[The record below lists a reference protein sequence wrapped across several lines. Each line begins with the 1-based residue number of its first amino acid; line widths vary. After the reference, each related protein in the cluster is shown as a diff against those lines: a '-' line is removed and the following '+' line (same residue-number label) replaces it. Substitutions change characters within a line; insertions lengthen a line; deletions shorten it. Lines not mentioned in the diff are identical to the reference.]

1 MSSRSMHYL
10 RGCYPRALRTTS
22 ALHASSI
29 LPSRCRLPSTV
40 GPIVFTQKKNWQSSR
55 LRQFSAS
62 ALHAAETKII
72 CVPSMAESIS
82 EGVLSTFNRQV
93 GDYVEQDEEVAS
105 IETDKIDV
113 AVNAPHSGTITKLI
127 VSEGDTVTVG
137 QAVIEISLEKRDTT
151 SQSPLPPQA
160 EQTSETPQEATQ
172 KQQSPTREITPSQEP
187 TKGAA
192 PTPTPMTT
200 STPTTAPQPVPNSQG
215 PASAFQGSRSETK
228 DKMSRMRL
236 RTAERLKESQNTAAF
251 LTTFNEVDMSKIMAF
266 RSQNKDDVLQKHGVK
281 LGFMGP
287 VARAS
292 ALALREIPAIN
303 ASIENDD
310 TIVFRD
316 YIDLSVAVATP
327 NGLVTPVLRNME
339 RRSIV
344 EIEQG
349 IAELGKKARDGKL
362 TMDDL
367 TGGSFTISNS
377 GIWGSLFGTP
387 IINIPQTAVLGIY
400 GIQQRPVA
408 IDEQIEIR
416 PMMYTALTYDHRLVD
431 GREAVTFLTLVK
443 KYLEDP
449 ASMLIA

>member
-1 MSSRSMHYL
+1 MSRRSMHYL

-22 ALHASSI
+22 AQHASSI

-40 GPIVFTQKKNWQSSR
+40 RPIVFTQKKNWQSLQ

-113 AVNAPHSGTITKLI
+113 AVNAPQSGTITKLI
-127 VSEGDTVTVG
+127 VNEGDTVTVG
-137 QAVIEISLEKRDTT
+137 QAVIEISLEERDTT

-160 EQTSETPQEATQ
+160 EQTSKTPQEATQ
-172 KQQSPTREITPSQEP
+172 KQQIPTREITPSQEP
-187 TKGAA
+187 KKGTT
-192 PTPTPMTT
+192 PTPTPKTT
-200 STPTTAPQPVPNSQG
+200 PQPVPNSQG
-215 PASAFQGSRSETK
+215 PVSAFQGSRSETK
-228 DKMSRMRL
+228 VKMSRMRL

-251 LTTFNEVDMSKIMAF
+251 LTTFNEVDMSKIMAL

-310 TIVFRD
+310 TIVFHD

-327 NGLVTPVLRNME
+327 KGLVTPVLRNME
-339 RRSIV
+339 RQGIV

-349 IAELGKKARDGKL
+349 IAELGKKVNRSELLLAELYNQNLFSDVYHL
-362 TMDDL
+362 L
-367 TGGSFTISNS
+367 GSR
-377 GIWGSLFGTP
+377 W
-387 IINIPQTAVLGIY
+387 QVDY
-400 GIQQRPVA
+400 G
-408 IDEQIEIR
+408 
-416 PMMYTALTYDHRLVD
+416 
-431 GREAVTFLTLVK
+431 
-443 KYLEDP
+443 
-449 ASMLIA
+449 

>member
-10 RGCYPRALRTTS
+10 QGCYPRALRTTS
-22 ALHASSI
+22 AQHASSI

-40 GPIVFTQKKNWQSSR
+40 RPI

-113 AVNAPHSGTITKLI
+113 AVNAPHSGMITKLI
-127 VSEGDTVTVG
+127 VNEGDTVTVG
-137 QAVIEISLEKRDTT
+137 QAVIEISLEERDTT

-172 KQQSPTREITPSQEP
+172 KQQTPTREITPSQEP
-187 TKGAA
+187 EKGT
-192 PTPTPMTT
+192 TPTPAPKTT
-200 STPTTAPQPVPNSQG
+200 PQPVPNSQG
-215 PASAFQGSRSETK
+215 PVSAFQGSRSETK
-228 DKMSRMRL
+228 VKMSRMRL

-310 TIVFRD
+310 TIVFHD

-327 NGLVTPVLRNME
+327 KGLVTPVLRNME

-349 IAELGKKARDGKL
+349 IAELGKKNLFSDVYHLLGSRWKL

-367 TGGSFTISNS
+367 VGGSFTISNS

-387 IINIPQTAVLGIY
+387 IINIPETAVLGIY

-408 IDEQIEIR
+408 IDGQVEIR

>member
-1 MSSRSMHYL
+1 MS
-10 RGCYPRALRTTS
+10 
-22 ALHASSI
+22 
-29 LPSRCRLPSTV
+29 
-40 GPIVFTQKKNWQSSR
+40 Q
-55 LRQFSAS
+55 
-62 ALHAAETKII
+62 
-72 CVPSMAESIS
+72 
-82 EGVLSTFNRQV
+82 
-93 GDYVEQDEEVAS
+93 
-105 IETDKIDV
+105 
-113 AVNAPHSGTITKLI
+113 
-127 VSEGDTVTVG
+127 
-137 QAVIEISLEKRDTT
+137 
-151 SQSPLPPQA
+151 
-160 EQTSETPQEATQ
+160 
-172 KQQSPTREITPSQEP
+172 
-187 TKGAA
+187 
-192 PTPTPMTT
+192 
-200 STPTTAPQPVPNSQG
+200 
-215 PASAFQGSRSETK
+215 
-228 DKMSRMRL
+228 
-236 RTAERLKESQNTAAF
+236 RLKESQNTTAF
-251 LTTFNEVDMSKIMAF
+251 LTTFNEVDMSKVIEF
-266 RSQNKDDVLQKHGVK
+266 RSQNKEGVLQKHSVK

-327 NGLVTPVLRNME
+327 RGLVTPVLRNME
-339 RRSIV
+339 SRSIV

-349 IAELGKKARDGKL
+349 IAELGKKARDGRL

-367 TGGSFTISNS
+367 IGGTFTISNS

-408 IDEQIEIR
+408 IDERIEIR

-449 ASMLIA
+449 ASMLIPSSQGVKSSPNESPPYGLDLRQIDIPDAIFVDLLDLTTVSRISDRISCVKHGGESCILKVARFKHEIPALQREVAVYSSLTLSGFPHAPKFIGFVYEETKFRVVGFLMESITGKPPGVQNLRDCTETVRLLHAYGIVHGDLNKYNFLITEHGAKVFDFENAVVQGNVDPETAENEIETLAVKLEDESGIGKR

>member
-1 MSSRSMHYL
+1 MSSRAAHHL
-10 RGCYPRALRTTS
+10 RGCYPRALRATS
-22 ALHASSI
+22 ALYMSSRF
-29 LPSRCRLPSTV
+29 PSRCALPSTGRPV
-40 GPIVFTQKKNWQSSR
+40 VFSQKKNWQSPR
-55 LRQFSAS
+55 LQQFSAS
-62 ALHAAETKII
+62 ALHAAETKTI
-72 CVPSMAESIS
+72 CVPPMAESIS
-82 EGVLSTFNRQV
+82 EGVLATFNRQV
-93 GDYVEQDEEVAS
+93 GDFVEQDEEVAS

-113 AVNAPHSGTITKLI
+113 AVNTSHSGTITKLL
-127 VSEGDTVTVG
+127 VNEGDTVTVG
-137 QAVIEISLEKRDTT
+137 QAIVEINLEERNAT
-151 SQSPLPPQA
+151 SQSSSPPPQV
-160 EQTSETPQEATQ
+160 EQASGSPEKATPRLQASIWEARSIPSQ
-172 KQQSPTREITPSQEP
+172 KPRKEITSVS
-187 TKGAA
+187 
-192 PTPTPMTT
+192 TPTPLA
-200 STPTTAPQPVPNSQG
+200 TPESVPNSQG
-215 PASAFQGSRSETK
+215 PVSAFQGSRSETK
-228 DKMSRMRL
+228 VKMSRMRL

-251 LTTFNEVDMSKIMAF
+251 LTTFNEVDMSQVMMF

-303 ASIENDD
+303 ASIENED

-327 NGLVTPVLRNME
+327 KGLVTPVLRNME
-339 RRSIV
+339 SRSIV

-408 IDEQIEIR
+408 IDGQVEVR

-443 KYLEDP
+443 KYLENP

>member
-1 MSSRSMHYL
+1 
-10 RGCYPRALRTTS
+10 
-22 ALHASSI
+22 
-29 LPSRCRLPSTV
+29 
-40 GPIVFTQKKNWQSSR
+40 
-55 LRQFSAS
+55 
-62 ALHAAETKII
+62 
-72 CVPSMAESIS
+72 MAESIS

-93 GDYVEQDEEVAS
+93 GDYVEQDEEIAS

-113 AVNAPHSGTITKLI
+113 ALNATHSGTITKLL
-127 VSEGDTVTVG
+127 VSEGDIVTVG
-137 QAVIEISLEKRDTT
+137 QAVIEIGLEKRDTT
-151 SQSPLPPQA
+151 SQSPPQSQA
-160 EQTSETPQEATQ
+160 ERTSEPPQEATQ
-172 KQQSPTREITPSQEP
+172 KQQTPTRETRPSQEP
-187 TKGAA
+187 MKETAST
-192 PTPTPMTT
+192 PTPT
-200 STPTTAPQPVPNSQG
+200 SIATPLPVPHSQG
-215 PASAFQGSRSETK
+215 PVSTFQGSCSETK
-228 DKMSRMRL
+228 VKMSRMRL
-236 RTAERLKESQNTAAF
+236 RTAERLKESQNTTAF
-251 LTTFNEVDMSKIMAF
+251 LTTFNEVDMSKVIEF
-266 RSQNKDDVLQKHGVK
+266 RSQNKEGVLQKHGVK

-327 NGLVTPVLRNME
+327 RGLVTPVLRNME
-339 RRSIV
+339 SRSIV

-349 IAELGKKARDGKL
+349 IAELGKMARDGRL

-367 TGGSFTISNS
+367 IGGTFTISNS

-400 GIQQRPVA
+400 GIQQRPVV
-408 IDEQIEIR
+408 IDEQVEIR

>member
-1 MSSRSMHYL
+1 MSSRATHHL
-10 RGCYPRALRTTS
+10 RGCYPHALRTTS
-22 ALHASSI
+22 APRASNV
-29 LPSRCRLPSTV
+29 LPSRCSLQSTV
-40 GPIVFTQKKNWQSSR
+40 RSVVFSRKKNWLSPW
-55 LRQFSAS
+55 LRQFSVS

-72 CVPSMAESIS
+72 CVPPMAESIS

-93 GDYVEQDEEVAS
+93 GDYVDQDEEVAS
-105 IETDKIDV
+105 IETDKIDI
-113 AVNAPHSGTITKLI
+113 AINAPHSGTITRLLA
-127 VSEGDTVTVG
+127 SEGHTVTVG
-137 QAVIEISLEKRDTT
+137 QAVIEISLEERDTT
-151 SQSPLPPQA
+151 PSLSPPNA
-160 EQTSETPQEATQ
+160 EKTPESPQEVTQ
-172 KQQSPTREITPSQEP
+172 KQQTLVRETTPSQKP
-187 TKGAA
+187 TKETTTT

-200 STPTTAPQPVPNSQG
+200 PKPVPNSQG
-215 PASAFQGSRSETK
+215 PVSAFQGSRSETK
-228 DKMSRMRL
+228 VKMSRMRL

-251 LTTFNEVDMSKIMAF
+251 LTTFNEVDMSKVMAF

-327 NGLVTPVLRNME
+327 KGLVTPVLRNME
-339 RRSIV
+339 SRSIV

-362 TMDDL
+362 TMEDL

-408 IDEQIEIR
+408 IDGQVEIR

-449 ASMLIA
+449 ASMLIT